1 MCSVEILVF
10 CIWSRDQNNFLFI
23 NVWTTSFHNQTFE
36 VCFGIAHKKKI
47 SIIDKRLLRQQLVE
61 VLDALLEDK
70 VTPSNVAQG
79 AYGKE
84 KIIEGFL

>member
-1 MCSVEILVF
+1 MFEQHLFTTKRLKCALV
-10 CIWSRDQNNFLFI
+10 LL
-23 NVWTTSFHNQTFE
+23 T
-36 VCFGIAHKKKI
+36 KKKI
-47 SIIDKRLLRQQLVE
+47 SIIDKRLPRQQLVE